1 MTSPRDEI
9 RKRIRT
15 KAWLMTNSSAASVV
29 GRVPNM
35 PLNLT
40 KSPLRWSL
48 IGRFLTGA
56 FAG

>member
-15 KAWLMTNSSAASVV
+15 KAGFETNSSTISLFD
-29 GRVPNM
+29 RMPNK

-40 KSPLRWSL
+40 KSPLRCSTVE
-48 IGRFLTGA
+48 RFLTGA